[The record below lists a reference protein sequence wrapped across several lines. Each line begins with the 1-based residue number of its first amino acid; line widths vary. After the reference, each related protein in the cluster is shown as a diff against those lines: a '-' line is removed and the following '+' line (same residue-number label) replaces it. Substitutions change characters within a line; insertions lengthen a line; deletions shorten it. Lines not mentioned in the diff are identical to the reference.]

1 MNKLIYSCVAASCLT
16 VLSAHAQMNAPT
28 TPATPAA
35 DPAVAELKAGRD
47 KIAADYKADRAA
59 CDALKENAKDVCVE
73 EAKGKE
79 KIAKAELDQKIRPS
93 DSGQRKVAEARVEVA
108 YSIAKEKCD
117 DQKGYAK
124 SVCMKQAKAEEEK
137 GKADVKAMKK

>member
-1 MNKLIYSCVAASCLT
+1 MDMNKLIYNCIAASCLT

-28 TPATPAA
+28 APAA

-59 CDALKENAKDVCVE
+59 CDAMKDNAKDVCVE

-79 KIAKAELDQKIRPS
+79 KIAKAELDQKVRPS
-93 DSGQRKVAEARVEVA
+93 DSGARKVAEAKVEVA

-117 DQKGYAK
+117 DQKGDAK
-124 SVCMKQAKAEEEK
+124 SACMKQAKADEDK
-137 GKADVKAMKK
+137 GKAEVKAMKK